1 MRRPVRLGFTL
12 LFAVVCSVRFA
23 SAEGEQP
30 PTLLGFSTERS
41 IAERALE
48 QQMDSSFH
56 AEELTGWLKRLSAHP
71 HHLGSPYGK
80 QNAEFIAELYRSFG
94 FDTRIEEFSVLFP
107 TPKLRQ
113 LELVA
118 PSRFVASLSEP
129 AIPGDSTSGQSAE
142 MLPPYN
148 VYSID
153 GEATADLVYVNY
165 GIPSDYDELAR
176 RGIDVKG
183 KIVIA
188 RYGQS
193 WRGIKPKVAAEHGA
207 LACILYSDP
216 ADDGYAQGD
225 VYPKGGWRSDRAVQ
239 RGSVADAPLRSGD
252 PLTPGIGATA
262 DAPRIAIADAAT
274 LTKIPVLPIS
284 YADALPLLR
293 ALGGPV
299 APESYR
305 GGLPITY
312 HIGPGPAKVHL
323 ALAFNWDRAT
333 AYDVIAT
340 LRGAELP
347 DQWVIRGNH
356 HDAWVHGASDPLSGQ
371 VALLAEAKAIG
382 ELAKSGWRPRRTIVY
397 ASWDAEEPGL
407 LGSTEWVETHADELR
422 AKAVAYINSDS
433 NARGFLGL
441 GGSHSLEAFVNDVA
455 RDVVDP
461 EKGVSVLERTRSA
474 LRLTGTAE
482 EKREARD
489 RANLRI
495 YALGSGSDYTPF
507 LQHLGVASVDLGY
520 GGEEE
525 YGQYHTAYDSFDH
538 FVRFVDPGNTY
549 GVTLAQTA
557 GRMVLRLAQA
567 DLLPFEFT
575 GFGDNLARYATQVQE
590 LADTLRTE
598 TEEQARLI
606 DEGAYAQVFDPR
618 QPNVLPQAKSPVPYF
633 NFAPLKNA
641 VAGVEKSARAFA
653 AAAAD
658 RARSGRPYE
667 TAEMSE
673 LGKLLIAT
681 ERALTRPEG
690 LPGRPWYAHQIYAPG
705 FYTGYGVKTLPGVR
719 EAIEAR
725 RWDEVAR
732 EVEKV
737 AETLRGYAA
746 VVDQATAALRGR

>member
-1 MRRPVRLGFTL
+1 MRRSVRLGLVL
-12 LFAVVCSVRFA
+12 LFAVRFA
-23 SAEGEQP
+23 HADGPQA
-30 PTLLGFSTERS
+30 PTLLGFSTDRS
-41 IAERALE
+41 AAERAIE
-48 QQMDSSFH
+48 QQLDH
-56 AEELTGWLKRLSAHP
+56 GLKAEDQRAWMKRLSAHP
-71 HHLGSPYGK
+71 HHIGSPYGK
-80 QNAEFIAELYRSFG
+80 QNAELIAELYRSFG

-107 TPKLRQ
+107 TPKLRK

-118 PSRFVASLSEP
+118 PTSFVASLTEP
-129 AIPGDSTSGQSAE
+129 PIPGDSTSGQTAE

-153 GEATADLVYVNY
+153 GDATAELVYVNY
-165 GIPSDYDELAR
+165 GIPSDYEELEQ

-188 RYGQS
+188 RYGHS

-225 VYPKGGWRSDRAVQ
+225 VYPKGGMRSDHAVQ

-262 DAPRIAIADAAT
+262 DAKRIDIKDAAT

-312 HIGPGPAKVHL
+312 HLGPGPAKVHL
-323 ALAFNWDRAT
+323 ALAFNWDMAT

-340 LRGAELP
+340 LRGSELP
-347 DQWVIRGNH
+347 DEWVIRGNH

-371 VALLAEAKAIG
+371 VAMLSEAKAIG
-382 ELAKSGWRPRRTIVY
+382 ALAKTGWKPRRTIVY
-397 ASWDAEEPGL
+397 ASWDGEEPGL

-422 AKAVAYINSDS
+422 VKAVAYVNSDS
-433 NARGFLGL
+433 NSRGFLGL
-441 GGSHSLEAFVNDVA
+441 GGSHSLEAFLNDVA

-461 EKGVSVLERTRSA
+461 EKGVSVLERTRA
-474 LRLTGTAE
+474 NQRLTGSAD

-495 YALGSGSDYTPF
+495 GALGSGSDFTPF
-507 LQHLGVASVDLGY
+507 LQHLGIASIDVGY
-520 GGEEE
+520 SGEEE

-538 FVRFVDPGNTY
+538 FVRFVDPDGAY
-549 GVTLAQTA
+549 GVTLAQTG
-557 GRMVLRLAQA
+557 GRIILRLAQA
-567 DLLPFEFT
+567 DVLPFEFT
-575 GFGDNLARYATQVQE
+575 GFADNVAQYADQVRE
-590 LADTLRTE
+590 LADNLRTE
-598 TEEQARLI
+598 TEEQSRMI
-606 DEGAYAQVFDPR
+606 SDGIYAQAFDPR
-618 QPNVLPQAKSPVPYF
+618 HPYVLPKAKGPVPF
-633 NFAPLKNA
+633 LNFAPLQNA
-641 VAGVEKSARAFA
+641 VAAVQKSAKAFT

-667 TAEMSE
+667 TAELQK
-673 LGKLLIAT
+673 LGDLLIGS

-690 LPGRPWYAHQIYAPG
+690 LPGRPWYVHQIYAPG
-705 FYTGYGVKTLPGVR
+705 FYTGYGVKTLPGIR

-725 RWDEVAR
+725 NWDLAAR
-732 EVEKV
+732 ETEIV

-746 VVDQATAALRGR
+746 QIDKATAALGGR

>member
-1 MRRPVRLGFTL
+1 MRRSVRLGLVL
-12 LFAVVCSVRFA
+12 LFAARFA
-23 SAEGEQP
+23 HADAPQP
-30 PTLLGFSTERS
+30 ATLLGFSTERS
-41 IAERALE
+41 TAERAVE
-48 QQMDSSFH
+48 QQLDLSLK
-56 AEELTGWLKRLSAHP
+56 AEDQRAWMKRLSAHP

-94 FDTRIEEFSVLFP
+94 FDTRIEEFRVLFP
-107 TPKLRQ
+107 TPKLRK

-118 PSRFVASLSEP
+118 PGHFVASLAEP
-129 AIPGDSTSGQSAE
+129 AIPGDSTSGQAAE

-153 GEATADLVYVNY
+153 GDATAELVYVNY
-165 GIPSDYDELAR
+165 GIPSDYDELEQ

-188 RYGQS
+188 RYGHS

-216 ADDGYAQGD
+216 ADDGYGQGD
-225 VYPKGGWRSDRAVQ
+225 VYPKGGWRSDHAVQ
-239 RGSVADAPLRSGD
+239 RGSVSDGPLRSGD

-262 DAPRIAIADAAT
+262 DAKRIDIKDAVT

-293 ALGGPV
+293 AIGGPV

-305 GGLPITY
+305 GGLPIAY
-312 HIGPGPAKVHL
+312 HLGPGPAKVRL
-323 ALAFNWDRAT
+323 ALAFNWDMAT
-333 AYDVIAT
+333 VHDVIAT
-340 LRGAELP
+340 LRGSELP

-356 HDAWVHGASDPLSGQ
+356 HDGWVHGATDPLSGQ
-371 VALLAEAKAIG
+371 VAMLAEAKAIG
-382 ELAKSGWRPRRTIVY
+382 ALAKTGWKPRRTIVY
-397 ASWDAEEPGL
+397 ASWDGEEPGL
-407 LGSTEWVETHADELR
+407 LGSVEWAETHAAELQ
-422 AKAVAYINSDS
+422 AKAVAYVNSDS

-441 GGSHSLEAFVNDVA
+441 GGSHSLEAFLNDVA

-461 EKGVSVLERTRSA
+461 EKGVNVLERARA
-474 LRLTGTAE
+474 YQRLNGSTAE
-482 EKREARD
+482 DKREARD

-495 YALGSGSDYTPF
+495 NALGSGSDYTPF
-507 LQHLGVASVDLGY
+507 LQHLGIASVDFGY
-520 GGEEE
+520 GGEDE

-538 FVRFVDPGNTY
+538 FVRFVDPDFVY
-549 GVTLAQTA
+549 GVTLAQTGA
-557 GRMVLRLAQA
+557 RIILRLAQA
-567 DLLPFEFT
+567 DILPFEFT
-575 GFGDNLARYATQVQE
+575 GLADNVARYADEVRE
-590 LADTLRTE
+590 LADSMRKE
-598 TEEQARLI
+598 TEEQSREIA
-606 DEGAYAQVFDPR
+606 DGTYTQVFDPR
-618 QPNVLPQAKSPVPYF
+618 HTYVLPKAKDPVPF
-633 NFAPLKNA
+633 LNFAPLQNA
-641 VAGVEKSARAFA
+641 VAEVQKSAKAFS

-667 TAEMSE
+667 TAELQD
-673 LGKLLIAT
+673 LGQLLIGS

-690 LPGRPWYAHQIYAPG
+690 LPGRPWYVHQIYAPG
-705 FYTGYGVKTLPGVR
+705 FYTGYGVKTLPGIR

-725 RWDEVAR
+725 RWDEAAR

-746 VVDQATAALRGR
+746 QIDKVTAALGGR